1 MGTDVGTARANLKW
15 QSSDKHSARIGSLH
29 NYDNHSEISEIMSFT
44 IIYKHALSSFGPC
57 WATSNHQISN
67 RMQRRK
73 RRELLLPCH
82 ALAYSLIVW
91 WVLSSACKR
100 WQTRSTLWFCTP
112 TPHIICPYLPKV
124 HQHCTSA
131 KKVSLG
137 SAQECEQSFP
147 QQRYDNPKPQA
158 CHVMPGGGLSC
169 HQCEQTRQSLE
180 QDLRIRPHA
189 PFRNKQATK
198 ITQQIIFKLIQM
210 VLHWTILSIGWTG
223 RTRWCNRQDWSESIP
238 AETQELSKALPE
250 LNLADELTDV
260 HNPANQLVG
269 CPLKHLK

>member
-100 WQTRSTLWFCTP
+100 WQTRSTLWFCTL
-112 TPHIICPYLPKV
+112 TPHIICPYYINIAHRRRKSRWAPHK
-124 HQHCTSA
+124 S
-131 KKVSLG
+131 VSRV
-137 SAQECEQSFP
+137 SRSN
-147 QQRYDNPKPQA
+147 D
-158 CHVMPGGGLSC
+158 M
-169 HQCEQTRQSLE
+169 TIQSLRLVMSC
-180 QDLRIRPHA
+180 QAVDCRVISVSKPGKVLSRICELGHMHRSEIS
-189 PFRNKQATK
+189 KQQK
-198 ITQQIIFKLIQM
+198 
-210 VLHWTILSIGWTG
+210 
-223 RTRWCNRQDWSESIP
+223 
-238 AETQELSKALPE
+238 
-250 LNLADELTDV
+250 
-260 HNPANQLVG
+260 
-269 CPLKHLK
+269 